1 VSAIPGET
9 LTLPSAIYGYTQVP
23 GGEAGALRLSL
34 IAVGIALVAVI
45 ASELL
50 TRRIGRSGRL
60 T

>member
-1 VSAIPGET
+1 
-9 LTLPSAIYGYTQVP
+9 VP

-34 IAVGIALVAVI
+34 IAVAVALLAVI
-45 ASELL
+45 ASEIL